1 MLRLIALICYR
12 FHHTSGAAALR
23 RPAWAAAAP
32 SGGGRARGGAVGRGA
47 CPRGARRTRREL
59 RRARGAL
66 SLAAFARP
74 VSYVVGGHCSWH
86 PAVWVCHRR
95 PWAALCEEARSCERP
110 ERLAEAQTRLVY
122 LLLVS
127 FVTDSRALRHLL
139 VTALLDGV
147 FNQQQLKS
155 GRRWLV
161 AKYATGSGCDV
172 QLGQL
177 LEKPLER

>member
-1 MLRLIALICYR
+1 MKV
-12 FHHTSGAAALR
+12 FHLVIPSSVSGSITPRAAISGAAALR
-23 RPAWAAAAP
+23 RPAWAAAVP
-32 SGGGRARGGAVGRGA
+32 SGGDRRA
-47 CPRGARRTRREL
+47 RREL

>member
-1 MLRLIALICYR
+1 V
-12 FHHTSGAAALR
+12 G
-23 RPAWAAAAP
+23 
-32 SGGGRARGGAVGRGA
+32 RGGAVGRGA
-47 CPRGARRTRREL
+47 CPRGARGDRRTRREL